1 MLYLL
6 YKCFAFV
13 FSFVDGLTQQIS
25 EWQFE
30 ISPLARQLTVPHQVE
45 AGQQL
50 VLRLNE
56 YGLGDEGRLE
66 KKKANKAR
74 VKLKVFSK
82 KDSTQRNGNT
92 AISTKQKSTNLN
104 TLRKDKRNGLPN

>member
-1 MLYLL
+1 MLLSFLFHMLYLL

-30 ISPLARQLTVPHQVE
+30 ISPLPRQLTVPHQVE
-45 AGQQL
+45 AGQL

-56 YGLGDEGRLE
+56 YGLGMRGD
-66 KKKANKAR
+66 
-74 VKLKVFSK
+74 
-82 KDSTQRNGNT
+82 
-92 AISTKQKSTNLN
+92 
-104 TLRKDKRNGLPN
+104 

>member
-50 VLRLNE
+50 LLRLNE

-66 KKKANKAR
+66 KKKANKAS

-82 KDSTQRNGNT
+82 KDSIQRNGNT
-92 AISTKQKSTNLN
+92 AISTKQKSSTN
-104 TLRKDKRNGLPN
+104 